1 MRHMKSTVTGTLQEK
16 NGRFYMVLRIP
27 DSTGKLHQKWVSTG
41 LPVQGNQRRARQLLD
56 AKLVELQADYD
67 RRSRQAGWSVVTAVL
82 PQARPDDGRDL
93 SHRPGKLLRIFER
106 CRPVREHCSA
116 PPGVN
121 QVGVQR

>member
-1 MRHMKSTVTGTLQEK
+1 MKTEMRHMKSTVTGTLQEK

-67 RRSRQAGWSVVTAVL
+67 RRSRQAGWSVAEVGEV
-82 PQARPDDGRDL
+82 PFD
-93 SHRPGKLLRIFER
+93 EV
-106 CRPVREHCSA
+106 VR
-116 PPGVN
+116 
-121 QVGVQR
+121 R